1 MVKIEVLGSGC
12 ANCQKLEANARDAV
26 AMAGVE
32 ADVLKVTD
40 YAEIASRGV
49 MNTPGLIIDGEV
61 KSAGRIPSA
70 GDIAEW
76 LTAAG

>member
-12 ANCQKLEANARDAV
+12 ANCKAVEANAREAV

-32 ADVLKVTD
+32 AEILKVTD

-49 MNTPGLIIDGEV
+49 MSTPGLIIDGQV
-61 KSAGRIPSA
+61 RSTGRIPSA

-76 LTAAG
+76 IAAS

>member
-12 ANCQKLEANARDAV
+12 ANCKAVEANAREAV
-26 AMAGVE
+26 GMAGVE
-32 ADVLKVTD
+32 AEIVKVTD
-40 YAEIASRGV
+40 YAEIATRGV
-49 MNTPGLIIDGEV
+49 VSTPGLAIDGEV
-61 KSAGRIPSA
+61 KSTGRIPSA

>member
-12 ANCQKLEANARDAV
+12 ANCQKLEKNAHEAV

-32 ADVLKVTD
+32 AEVLKVTD

-49 MNTPGLIIDGEV
+49 MSTPGLVIDGQV
-61 KSAGRIPSA
+61 RSTGRIPSA

-76 LTAAG
+76 LVAN

>member
-12 ANCQKLEANARDAV
+12 ANCQKLEKNAREAV

-32 ADVLKVTD
+32 AEVTKVTD

-49 MNTPGLIIDGEV
+49 MSTPGLAIDGQI
-61 KSAGRIPSA
+61 KSTGRIPTA